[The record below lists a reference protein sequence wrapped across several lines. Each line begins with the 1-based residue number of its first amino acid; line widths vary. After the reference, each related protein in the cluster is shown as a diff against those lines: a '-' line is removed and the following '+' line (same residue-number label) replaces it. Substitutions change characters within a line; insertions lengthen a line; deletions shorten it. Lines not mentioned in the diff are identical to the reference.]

1 MTPLPIL
8 TGETNP
14 ILRRK
19 TRKVE
24 RVTKEVKQL
33 IKDMQE
39 TLEGKGVGLAAPQVG
54 VSLRLCIAALE
65 GKVTPLINPLITS
78 RGAEKAMDQEGC
90 LSLPETWVLV
100 PRPVEIVVKY
110 MDARGISKEKKLSGF
125 DARVVQHEVDHLDGR
140 LIVDYVTEGKAVAVP
155 KELLPR
161 SETVIE

>member
-110 MDARGISKEKKLSGF
+110 MDARG
-125 DARVVQHEVDHLDGR
+125 
-140 LIVDYVTEGKAVAVP
+140 
-155 KELLPR
+155 
-161 SETVIE
+161 